1 MFASCV
7 ICCKMCVAALVLTS
21 VPPTLSRRPDLKPF
35 TTSSPT
41 CLLASRPPI
50 LTEPLTPKEWAAFG
64 TAIGEPQDEQVPE
77 HLRFHNPAWNLSL
90 FRTLAQKRWEEQGGE
105 GELGEPDPIDTS
117 AYSESED
124 VDMVD
129 KMDTTVDEE
138 GSFTGIAATNILP
151 EGRMRKK
158 AKLDYS
164 GMFMPFHELDD
175 EDDGKKKHGSPV
187 RDISGD
193 HTSSLG
199 SGMAPDSLPKPQHKR
214 RGRPPRKPQLTSE
227 FISEMDDLSQ
237 SEDTPGES
245 VSSKGVPFLVRT
257 VNVQKERRKALL
269 DAGNK
274 MPEINWLNRDPIPKS
289 ELSAILPP
297 SISGLVLPSTERNN
311 VTGYKK
317 RVSLAPGF
325 SQSTHRA
332 IMNTTSHPIK
342 QTPPTEEKTTRQLT
356 SSLPEPSPPP
366 IRRAGSSSPT
376 SSEYESVSSESQET
390 TFPSGQLRLA
400 DLPREIAATIPKPL
414 EFFSRRDHISPLIG
428 GNLRAVVVTT
438 SAGKPNVPIQTK
450 GYMAIQPAWN
460 PHAPRKAGENGSM
473 MQLSETSTDP
483 ISKTQKNFPLFVAR
497 RPHQWE
503 YCGQYKVAEVVK
515 LSAFENW
522 MHLSTGGSKLLRHW
536 GESILQKRFEW
547 AKNMFMQNC
556 GWNEEK
562 WRTAAVED
570 IMGPILAGTVPMHW
584 VHLQCV
590 GFDLEFYEALLRQK
604 VKCGL
609 AASQKII
616 L

>member
-1 MFASCV
+1 MAR
-7 ICCKMCVAALVLTS
+7 VAFLREST
-21 VPPTLSRRPDLKPF
+21 
-35 TTSSPT
+35 
-41 CLLASRPPI
+41 SRPPVP
-50 LTEPLTPKEWAAFG
+50 TEPLTPKEWAAFG

-105 GELGEPDPIDTS
+105 GELEEPDPIDTS

-124 VDMVD
+124 IDMVD

-138 GSFTGIAATNILP
+138 GSFAGIAATNILP

-164 GMFMPFHELDD
+164 GMFMPLHELDD
-175 EDDGKKKHGSPV
+175 EDDGKKKHRSSV
-187 RDISGD
+187 RDISED
-193 HTSSLG
+193 HTSNQLLLG
-199 SGMAPDSLPKPQHKR
+199 SATPPDSLPKPQHKR

-227 FISEMDDLSQ
+227 FISEVDDLSQ

-245 VSSKGVPFLVRT
+245 VSSKGVPFL
-257 VNVQKERRKALL
+257 
-269 DAGNK
+269 
-274 MPEINWLNRDPIPKS
+274 S
-289 ELSAILPP
+289 ELSAIPPP

-332 IMNTTSHPIK
+332 IMNTINHPIK
-342 QTPPTEEKTTRQLT
+342 QTPPTEEKTTDQLT
-356 SSLPEPSPPP
+356 TSLPEPSPPP
-366 IRRAGSSSPT
+366 IRKAGSSSPT

-438 SAGKPNVPIQTK
+438 SAGKPNAPIQTK

>member
-1 MFASCV
+1 MAR
-7 ICCKMCVAALVLTS
+7 VAFLREST
-21 VPPTLSRRPDLKPF
+21 
-35 TTSSPT
+35 
-41 CLLASRPPI
+41 SRPPI
-50 LTEPLTPKEWAAFG
+50 PTEPLTPKEWAAFG

-105 GELGEPDPIDTS
+105 GELEEPDPIDTS

-124 VDMVD
+124 IDMVD

-138 GSFTGIAATNILP
+138 GSFAGIAATNILP

-164 GMFMPFHELDD
+164 GMFMPLHELDD
-175 EDDGKKKHGSPV
+175 EDDGKKKHRSPV
-187 RDISGD
+187 RDISED
-193 HTSSLG
+193 HTSNQLLLG
-199 SGMAPDSLPKPQHKR
+199 SATPPDFLPKPQHKR

-227 FISEMDDLSQ
+227 FISEVDDLSQ

-257 VNVQKERRKALL
+257 
-269 DAGNK
+269 
-274 MPEINWLNRDPIPKS
+274 
-289 ELSAILPP
+289 
-297 SISGLVLPSTERNN
+297 
-311 VTGYKK
+311 
-317 RVSLAPGF
+317 
-325 SQSTHRA
+325 
-332 IMNTTSHPIK
+332 TTD
-342 QTPPTEEKTTRQLT
+342 QLT
-356 SSLPEPSPPP
+356 TSLPEPSPPP
-366 IRRAGSSSPT
+366 IRRADSSSPT

-438 SAGKPNVPIQTK
+438 SAGKPNAPIQTK

-547 AKNMFMQNC
+547 AKNIFMQNC

-609 AASQKII
+609 AASKKII